1 MLGLRV
7 LGASGS
13 PRSGGN
19 TDDAVME
26 ALAVARQAGCRVEF
40 QRLTDFRIRHCA
52 GCRGCMTAGRCVIR
66 DDEFEAAF
74 APWQQAEVIVL
85 GSPVYWLS
93 PSGVLKDFVDR
104 THGWYR
110 DGGIF
115 RHKRAVLVSV
125 AADSGFEP
133 HDESLTVWLRHYGA
147 EVLSVVHVLARER
160 GEFLARPAEIEKVR
174 QALAAALSAT
184 GRS

>member
-7 LGASGS
+7 LGVSGS
-13 PRSGGN
+13 PRQGGN

-26 ALAVARQAGCRVEF
+26 ALAVARQEGCRIEF
-40 QRLTDFRIRHCA
+40 QRLTDFRIKHCA
-52 GCRGCMTAGRCVIR
+52 GCRGCMGAGHCVVR

-74 APWQQAEVIVL
+74 APWQQAEVIIL

-115 RHKRAVLVSV
+115 RHKRALLISV
-125 AADSGFEP
+125 ATGGGFEP
-133 HDESLTVWLRHYGA
+133 HDECLTVWLKHYEA
-147 EVLSVVHVLARER
+147 QVLGVIRVLACDR
-160 GEFLARPAEIEKVR
+160 GEFLSRPEEIDKVR
-174 QALAAALSAT
+174 KGVAEAL
-184 GRS
+184 GRD